1 MNMAMDPNLKKLL
14 VAEKDLQVAE
24 ATIRSLR
31 AENDSLKQQLR
42 SLTISG
48 ISDEVTAGGQAL

>member
-14 VAEKDLQVAE
+14 V
-24 ATIRSLR
+24 